1 MCYWECAVHSN
12 HTKPSPITVYVVV
25 DVFPPHH
32 HHHHLHFLH
41 NFSRQ
46 IEWNISHIVLGVFF
60 CVCVSCHIEL
70 ESLELQS
77 RAHTLICVYVFIY
90 RKSTSPWT
98 ERCSIS
104 YFSKISRLLL
114 RTCALY
120 TKRFIYNT
128 LAHQHNLRR
137 FVARYSCSRRCR
149 CYCGKLDNH
158 FLLSWCSLR
167 ADFVG
172 CFVVVYSI
180 YVLVHS
186 QCIDSFTVIHFP
198 LIFRSFIVI
207 IMSCLDTQSYFSL
220 TFFSF
225 QQLFSIRFHF
235 FGAKMLYFEMI
246 DFHLISN
253 YFPFFLWVPSFFK
266 WNKKRELD

>member
-1 MCYWECAVHSN
+1 M
-12 HTKPSPITVYVVV
+12 
-25 DVFPPHH
+25 
-32 HHHHLHFLH
+32 
-41 NFSRQ
+41 
-46 IEWNISHIVLGVFF
+46 
-60 CVCVSCHIEL
+60 CVSCHIEL

-128 LAHQHNLRR
+128 LAHQHNLRC

-180 YVLVHS
+180 RASAFTMHRFIHCNSFPTHFQIFHCYYHVMLRHS
-186 QCIDSFTVIHFP
+186 VVFFTH
-198 LIFRSFIVI
+198 IFFIPTI
-207 IMSCLDTQSYFSL
+207 I
-220 TFFSF
+220 
-225 QQLFSIRFHF
+225 FHP
-235 FGAKMLYFEMI
+235 
-246 DFHLISN
+246 
-253 YFPFFLWVPSFFK
+253 FPFFWGENALFRNDRFSFDFKLFSFFSLSSK
-266 WNKKRELD
+266 